1 MRKDFKIG
9 GAARQFKQVLERLGG
24 DEKAKPHSTAEG
36 RKAAAK
42 RRVLRGIFKP
52 QTSPLMP
59 FKPIVPRA
67 LKDKLKKI
75 KG

>member
-1 MRKDFKIG
+1 MSRFFNSRTRDAFINALSG
-9 GAARQFKQVLERLGG
+9 GV
-24 DEKAKPHSTAEG
+24 KAKPHSTAEG
-36 RKAAAK
+36 RTAAAK

>member
-1 MRKDFKIG
+1 MSRFFNSSTRDALINALAG
-9 GAARQFKQVLERLGG
+9 GV
-24 DEKAKPHSTAEG
+24 KAKPHSTAEG

-42 RRVLRGIFKP
+42 RRLLRRVLKP

>member
-1 MRKDFKIG
+1 MSKFFKSSTRDALINALSG
-9 GAARQFKQVLERLGG
+9 GV
-24 DEKAKPHSTAEG
+24 KAKPHSTAKG
-36 RKAAAK
+36 RTAAAK

>member
-1 MRKDFKIG
+1 MSRFFNSSTRDAWINALSG
-9 GAARQFKQVLERLGG
+9 GV
-24 DEKAKPHSTAEG
+24 KAKPHSTAEG
-36 RKAAAK
+36 RTAAAK
-42 RRVLRGIFKP
+42 RRLLRGILKP